1 MITRLLI
8 PVALSL
14 AVLPGAALA
23 QSKGSSGTPGNPSAA
38 QSTQSL
44 PDQIQQKLK
53 DQGFT
58 QVQVVPGSFIVSAKD
73 KQGDPVTMVIGPNS
87 MTVFTVNAHGG
98 SSTTGSSSNQSGQSA
113 KH

>member
-8 PVALSL
+8 PAALAVAL
-14 AVLPGAALA
+14 LPGVALA
-23 QSKGSSGTPGNPSAA
+23 QSKGTSGTPSNPSA

-44 PDQIQQKLK
+44 PQQIQQKLK

-87 MTVFTVNAHGG
+87 MTVFTMSSPGS
-98 SSTTGSSSNQSGQSA
+98 SSTTGSGSNQGGQSGNR
-113 KH
+113 